1 MRRVILPIRSA
12 LAPPRG
18 GPHRRP
24 PPPPPPPRRSTST
37 TTTTAAR
44 GRIVERT
51 PPRRHP
57 PGIFPMHVLGCGP
70 VGLLYASAMIDA
82 ARDDEMRGSSGAE
95 AGDRGCDD
103 VDDRDDHG
111 GGGTGPPVTLL
122 LRPHHESRLGRR
134 PRPHPRSGGDDADDD
149 PDALIARVVVRRP
162 PPSGHD
168 GGAGVV
174 ASRRDVPSELLTT
187 TTTTADCGGPIRC
200 LLLCTKAT
208 DAIDALGGVWERLLT
223 KSSSSASSEA
233 SSEAVRGT
241 IRDPARVIILS
252 NGALAIRDAMYDRF
266 GGGGGAGGRTS
277 GVRVV
282 LGTTTHGA
290 YRNRPSGEGGE
301 EDGDCCGYD
310 FVGHYDITHAGIG
323 STSCADV
330 EFVDACRSI
339 GWDATHCEHDGEMD
353 AVLWRKLA
361 ANCVINPLTA
371 IRGVRNGGLLDAMT
385 TGWGEGDEM
394 RTIAMGLLEEVS
406 AVATAEMRRRGLMA
420 AAESLSVPSLEEF
433 VLGVM
438 SATRENASSMLQ
450 DVEAGRTTEVR
461 FLNGYVSSVGRERH
475 GTECPR
481 NDDMCR
487 LVEELKSSSCAS
499 VRGI

>member
-1 MRRVILPIRSA
+1 MRRVIRPIRSA
-12 LAPPRG
+12 LVPPRG
-18 GPHRRP
+18 G
-24 PPPPPPPRRSTST
+24 PRRSTST
-37 TTTTAAR
+37 TTTKTTTAER

-57 PGIFPMHVLGCGP
+57 LGIFPMHVLGCGS

-82 ARDDEMRGSSGAE
+82 ARDDEMRGCGAE
-95 AGDRGCDD
+95 MGDRGGCDD
-103 VDDRDDHG
+103 VDDLYDHG
-111 GGGTGPPVTLL
+111 GASTGPPVTLL
-122 LRPHHESRLGRR
+122 LRPHHESLIDAEDG
-134 PRPHPRSGGDDADDD
+134 PNDDAR
-149 PDALIARVVVRRP
+149 IARVVVRRP

-168 GGAGVV
+168 GGSGVV
-174 ASRRDVPSELLTT
+174 ASRRDVPAELLTT
-187 TTTTADCGGPIRC
+187 TTTTMTADCGGPIRC
-200 LLLCTKAT
+200 LLLCTKAN
-208 DAIDALGGVWERLLT
+208 DAIDALDGVWNRLLT
-223 KSSSSASSEA
+223 KSSTSASSEA
-233 SSEAVRGT
+233 EGEAVRGT

-266 GGGGGAGGRTS
+266 GGGDGAGGRTS
-277 GVRVV
+277 DGVRVV

-301 EDGDCCGYD
+301 EDGDCCGDD

-339 GWDATHCEHDGEMD
+339 GWDAAHCEHDGEMNT
-353 AVLWRKLA
+353 VLWRKLA

-385 TGWGEGDEM
+385 TGRGGGDEM

-406 AVATAEMRRRGLMA
+406 AVATAEMGRRGSMA
-420 AAESLSVPSLEEF
+420 AAESLLVPSLEEF

-461 FLNGYVSSVGRERH
+461 YLNGYVSSVGRERH
-475 GTECPR
+475 GIECPR

-487 LVEELKSSSCAS
+487 LVEELKSS
-499 VRGI
+499 

>member
-1 MRRVILPIRSA
+1 M
-12 LAPPRG
+12 
-18 GPHRRP
+18 
-24 PPPPPPPRRSTST
+24 
-37 TTTTAAR
+37 
-44 GRIVERT
+44 
-51 PPRRHP
+51 
-57 PGIFPMHVLGCGP
+57 
-70 VGLLYASAMIDA
+70 
-82 ARDDEMRGSSGAE
+82 
-95 AGDRGCDD
+95 
-103 VDDRDDHG
+103 
-111 GGGTGPPVTLL
+111 
-122 LRPHHESRLGRR
+122 
-134 PRPHPRSGGDDADDD
+134 
-149 PDALIARVVVRRP
+149 
-162 PPSGHD
+162 
-168 GGAGVV
+168 
-174 ASRRDVPSELLTT
+174 
-187 TTTTADCGGPIRC
+187 
-200 LLLCTKAT
+200 
-208 DAIDALGGVWERLLT
+208 
-223 KSSSSASSEA
+223 
-233 SSEAVRGT
+233 
-241 IRDPARVIILS
+241 IILS

-266 GGGGGAGGRTS
+266 GGGGGAGGRTD
-277 GVRVV
+277 GVRIV

-339 GWDATHCEHDGEMD
+339 GWDAAHCEHDGEMD

-371 IRGVRNGGLLDAMT
+371 KRGVRNGGLLDAMT

-406 AVATAEMRRRGLMA
+406 AVATAEMRRRGSMA

-475 GTECPR
+475 GIECPR